1 VSCVSSNICYL
12 CCSDTSACDECDIEL
27 AFLVDASTKSN
38 ANWQHVLNF
47 VNSYAASFTIN
58 QTCVRVAVIR
68 YAASAD
74 APIALIS
81 HSSISSLQTHVSLL
95 TVFNVATSNLATALQ
110 LLQSQVFQASVVRS
124 GAKKVAVIV
133 ADELTCTAA
142 ITTEATSVRNS
153 GVLIVGVGVT
163 ANVNTACLSQVAAP
177 SNQYVQAANYDQL
190 GSRLGDSVQQACT
203 TDAPDPGASKYVVHE
218 IYSKLNALNAFIN
231 NRYVSCTSMTN

>member
-1 VSCVSSNICYL
+1 MSCVSSNICYL

-110 LLQSQVFQASVVRS
+110 VLQSQVFPTNVIRA
-124 GAKKVAVIV
+124 GAKKVAVII

-142 ITTEATSVRNS
+142 VTTEATSVRNS

-163 ANVNTACLSQVAAP
+163 ANVNTACLSQVAP
-177 SNQYVQAANYDQL
+177 SNQYVQAADYAQL
-190 GSRLGDSVQQACT
+190 ASRLGDSVQQACT
-203 TDAPDPGASKYVVHE
+203 TDAPDPGAGKYVVHE
-218 IYSKLNALNAFIN
+218 IYSKLNAFIN